1 MARESVDLQ
10 NGSLLKKMLAFA
22 LPLMATNA
30 LQLMFNAA
38 DIAIIGHFGTAHS
51 LAAIGVTPYI
61 VSFLLCFFSGLTVG
75 TNVLASVSLGARDF
89 KRTRRIVHTSIAVAL
104 IAGGA
109 VALAGQICIRQVLVW
124 MHTPQVVLPLTLQY
138 TRIFFISM
146 IPEALYGF
154 SAMILYAKGDTKRP
168 LIFLTASGALNV
180 VLNLVFVLIFNMDV
194 AGVAYATLI
203 SKTIAAALILVHLA
217 RQKDATRL
225 YVGAIG
231 IDRKIAGRILRLG
244 LPASLQGIAFSLS
257 NIVIQ
262 SAINGFG
269 PAVIAGAAASAN
281 LEDLI
286 WKCMTA
292 FAQTATTF
300 IGTSVGAG
308 LYGMIDKIRRRA
320 LACSCLTGMIVGWSL
335 AAGGK
340 TVLRLYT
347 SNAGA
352 LDAGFVCLSIC
363 GSFYFI
369 GGFMDVMGCS
379 LRGLGKTLEPS
390 LITLFG
396 ACGLRL
402 LWIATYFQIPEN
414 HTLKALYA
422 AYPLSWGLTTVVL
435 YAVYLPVRRK
445 FPRESVKKAAA

>member
-89 KRTRRIVHTSIAVAL
+89 KQTRRIVHTSIAVAL
-104 IAGGA
+104 IAGGV
-109 VALAGQICIRQVLVW
+109 VALAGQICIRRVLIW

-138 TRIFFISM
+138 TRIFFIS
-146 IPEALYGF
+146 IVPEALYGF

-203 SKTIAAALILVHLA
+203 SKAIAATLILVHLA

-225 YVGAIG
+225 YAGAIG

-244 LPASLQGIAFSLS
+244 LPAALQGIAFSLS
-257 NIVIQ
+257 NIIIQ
-262 SAINGFG
+262 SAINSFG
-269 PAVIAGAAASAN
+269 PTVIAGAAASAN
-281 LEDLI
+281 LEEFI
-286 WKCMTA
+286 WVCMAA
-292 FAQTATTF
+292 FGQTATTF
-300 IGTSVGAG
+300 ISRGVGAKQYG
-308 LYGMIDKIRRRA
+308 LIDPIRRRA
-320 LACSCLTGMIVGWSL
+320 LACVCLTGIGIGWPMVL
-335 AAGGK
+335 CGK
-340 TVLRLYT
+340 TLLHFYT
-347 SNAGA
+347 SSGA
-352 LDAGFVCLSIC
+352 AVDAGFVCLSIC

-369 GGFMDVMGCS
+369 GGLMDVAGGS
-379 LRGLGKTLEPS
+379 LRGLGKTLSPS

-414 HTLKALYA
+414 HTLKMLYVS
-422 AYPLSWGLTTVVL
+422 YPLSWALTTVVL

-445 FPRESVKKAAA
+445 FPKESAV

>member
-22 LPLMATNA
+22 LPPMTTNA

-89 KRTRRIVHTSIAVAL
+89 KQTRRIVHTSIAVAL
-104 IAGGA
+104 IAGG
-109 VALAGQICIRQVLVW
+109 
-124 MHTPQVVLPLTLQY
+124 
-138 TRIFFISM
+138 
-146 IPEALYGF
+146 
-154 SAMILYAKGDTKRP
+154 
-168 LIFLTASGALNV
+168 
-180 VLNLVFVLIFNMDV
+180 
-194 AGVAYATLI
+194 
-203 SKTIAAALILVHLA
+203 
-217 RQKDATRL
+217 
-225 YVGAIG
+225 
-231 IDRKIAGRILRLG
+231 
-244 LPASLQGIAFSLS
+244 
-257 NIVIQ
+257 
-262 SAINGFG
+262 
-269 PAVIAGAAASAN
+269 
-281 LEDLI
+281 
-286 WKCMTA
+286 
-292 FAQTATTF
+292 
-300 IGTSVGAG
+300 
-308 LYGMIDKIRRRA
+308 
-320 LACSCLTGMIVGWSL
+320 
-335 AAGGK
+335 
-340 TVLRLYT
+340 
-347 SNAGA
+347 
-352 LDAGFVCLSIC
+352 VCLSIC

-396 ACGLRL
+396 ACGPRL

-414 HTLKALYA
+414 HTLKTLYA

-445 FPRESVKKAAA
+445 FPKESVKKAAA